1 MYACACVCACLCVV
15 VFVACFPAYCS
26 IANVSTCNGLQ
37 GRPASDGGRRGCLCG
52 IPLKPRTQIFAMR
65 AMRSGLAPSLANV
78 LFVPKKY
85 CCGSCVRKIVHYTRV
100 QISRCWLLFF
110 EGSQSSCRRPVGLEH
125 TKHNANNTM
134 HAARIGKA
142 ESRVMLSEFNV
153 TCLQQLAELVSQRQL
168 SENCSAC
175 VCNKLRAVATRLR
188 WERTL
193 PHPGLKN
200 TKKAKRNINQSRC
213 LRRRQ

>member
-1 MYACACVCACLCVV
+1 M
-15 VFVACFPAYCS
+15 
-26 IANVSTCNGLQ
+26 
-37 GRPASDGGRRGCLCG
+37 
-52 IPLKPRTQIFAMR
+52 
-65 AMRSGLAPSLANV
+65 

-85 CCGSCVRKIVHYTRV
+85 CCGSCVRNIVHYARV

-110 EGSQSSCRRPVGLEH
+110 ECSQSSCRRPVVFER
-125 TKHNANNTM
+125 TKHNANNKM
-134 HAARIGKA
+134 HAAQIGKA
-142 ESRVMLSEFNV
+142 ASREMLSEFNV

-168 SENCSAC
+168 SEICSAC
-175 VCNKLRAVATRLR
+175 VCDKLRAVATRLR

-200 TKKAKRNINQSRC
+200 TKKAKRNINQSSR